1 MSAVSDVGICNSAL
15 NMIGASNILDLT
27 EDSKTGRICNQR
39 YSFVRDAV
47 MRAHPWNCLI
57 NRTSLAADATAP
69 AFEFTYQYTLPTDP
83 YCLRLLSLDDLSIV
97 HRVEGRKIL
106 TDESKINIVYVA
118 RITDPQQY
126 DTLLIE
132 TIAARLAA
140 DIAYSIVGSNTLV
153 ADMYN
158 LYSNKL
164 SEARF
169 VDATEGTPG
178 AIDNVADTGSL
189 LSDTFINARY

>member
-1 MSAVSDVGICNSAL
+1 MAVSDVNICNSAL

-39 YSFVRDAV
+39 YEFVRDAV

-57 NRTSLAADATAP
+57 QRTSLAPDATSP
-69 AFEFTYQYTLPTDP
+69 VFEFSYQFTLPTDP
-83 YCLRLLSLDDLSIV
+83 YCLRLLSLEQLDTI

-106 TDESKINIVYVA
+106 TDESTINILYIGRVN
-118 RITDPQQY
+118 DPQQW
-126 DTLLIE
+126 DTLLVE
-132 TIAARLAA
+132 TIAARMAA
-140 DIAYSIVGSNTLV
+140 DIAYAIVGSNNLV
-153 ADMYN
+153 QDMYN

-178 AIDNVADTGSL
+178 AVTGVADSGSI
-189 LSDTFINARY
+189 LSDTFINSRY